1 MNSDTV
7 KTMSVKDYIL
17 WPFIKVLQFLA
28 WVWSGVI
35 WLVMMICKFMLL
47 TVISYYKVLGYLN
60 YKFLWRH
67 VMWWRDTERKDIR
80 EQELY
85 DRIGE
90 TQERS
95 KTWNEKDTKEF
106 LLNNAI
112 YFVILTLILV
122 VIIMEPR
129 FLSIRVFRNILT
141 QSSVR
146 LILALGVGGI
156 IILQGT
162 DLSLG
167 RSVGFAAIITA
178 SLMQAIDYGSRF
190 YNDIPLIPDS
200 LVFAASG
207 EIRVWFYFVP
217 LILAMLVS
225 GFFSMINGFV
235 VSVFKVH
242 PFLATLGASVA
253 LYGILSMYFSSGD
266 PGPQPIGGFDAVWEQ
281 AIIGEV
287 FGIPLLIVYAFLV
300 TVIMWFVWNKTTFGK
315 NMYAVGG
322 NPEAAKISG
331 VNVVKTT
338 VLVYI
343 LAGALYGL
351 GGYLEVARI
360 GSASNAT
367 GINYELDAIAACVVG
382 GISFS
387 GGIGKISGAI
397 AGVLMFTIISYGM
410 NFLGLDVFYQ
420 YIIKGVIIVLA
431 VALDTRKYI
440 KKT

>member
-1 MNSDTV
+1 MHKLIGQIVGAFRQVLQLGKFGFYKYIAKRITYWV
-7 KTMSVKDYIL
+7 EVEVKDKKEEDYL
-17 WPFIKVLQFLA
+17 AKVNQIKEKHETWEA
-28 WVWSGVI
+28 
-35 WLVMMICKFMLL
+35 
-47 TVISYYKVLGYLN
+47 
-60 YKFLWRH
+60 
-67 VMWWRDTERKDIR
+67 RDTW
-80 EQELY
+80 EL
-85 DRIGE
+85 
-90 TQERS
+90 
-95 KTWNEKDTKEF
+95 

-112 YFVILTLILV
+112 YLVILGLILV
-122 VIIMEPR
+122 VIIAEPK
-129 FLSIRVFRNILT
+129 FLSVRVFTNILT

-146 LILALGVGGI
+146 LILALGVAGI

-178 SLMQAIDYGSRF
+178 SLLQEFDYGSRF
-190 YNDIPLIPDS
+190 YTEIPILPHAWVWKDAVVNGESVELI
-200 LVFAASG
+200 
-207 EIRVWFYFVP
+207 RTWFYFIP
-217 LILAMLVS
+217 LLLAMMVS

-235 VSVFKVH
+235 VSIFKVH

-266 PGPQPIGGFDAVWEQ
+266 PGPQPIGGFEGAWEQ
-281 AIIGEV
+281 LIIGDF
-287 FGIPLLIVYAFLV
+287 FGIPLLIIYAFIV
-300 TVIMWFVWNKTTFGK
+300 TIIMWFVWNKTTFGK

-343 LAGALYGL
+343 LAGVLYGL

-387 GGIGKISGAI
+387 GGIGKISGAV

>member
-1 MNSDTV
+1 MH
-7 KTMSVKDYIL
+7 K
-17 WPFIKVLQFLA
+17 FIGLA
-28 WVWSGVI
+28 
-35 WLVMMICKFMLL
+35 
-47 TVISYYKVLGYLN
+47 LGYVKIYWRFLL
-60 YKFLWRH
+60 YFLFKFVGRNIQFWVDVEVLDQKENDHLSKIELIKEKHSDWTA
-67 VMWWRDTERKDIR
+67 RDT
-80 EQELY
+80 
-85 DRIGE
+85 GE
-90 TQERS
+90 V
-95 KTWNEKDTKEF
+95 

-112 YFVILTLILV
+112 YLVILGLILV
-122 VIIMEPR
+122 VIIAEPK
-129 FLSIRVFRNILT
+129 FLSVRVFRNIFT

-146 LILALGVGGI
+146 LILALGVAGI

-178 SLMQAIDYGSRF
+178 SLLQEFDYGSRF
-190 YNDIPLIPDS
+190 YTEIPLLPHAWVWKDA
-200 LVFAASG
+200 VVGG
-207 EIRVWFYFVP
+207 ESVELIRTWFYFIP
-217 LILAMLVS
+217 LLLAMMVS

-266 PGPQPIGGFDAVWEQ
+266 PGPQPIGGFEGPWEQ
-281 AIIGEV
+281 LIIGE
-287 FGIPLLIVYAFLV
+287 FMGIPLLIIYAMIV
-300 TVIMWFVWNKTTFGK
+300 TIIMWFVWNKTTFGK

-338 VLVYI
+338 VLVYV

-387 GGIGKISGAI
+387 GGIGKISGAV

>member
-1 MNSDTV
+1 MSNVVGSLFSALSAFKALLVANIYKYIVRYITFWEDVEIKDAKQEELFQRIDLAKQKYEEWTGKDTV
-7 KTMSVKDYIL
+7 
-17 WPFIKVLQFLA
+17 
-28 WVWSGVI
+28 
-35 WLVMMICKFMLL
+35 
-47 TVISYYKVLGYLN
+47 
-60 YKFLWRH
+60 
-67 VMWWRDTERKDIR
+67 
-80 EQELY
+80 
-85 DRIGE
+85 
-90 TQERS
+90 
-95 KTWNEKDTKEF
+95 EF

-112 YFVILTLILV
+112 YFVILALIIT
-122 VIIMEPR
+122 VIIAEPK
-129 FLSIRVFRNILT
+129 FLSFRVFRNILT

-178 SLMQAIDYGSRF
+178 SLLQAFNYGNRF
-190 YNDIPLIPDS
+190 YEVLPDF
-200 LVFAASG
+200 VWTTKMFEG
-207 EIRVWFYFVP
+207 NMITTFHWWFYFIP
-217 LILAMLVS
+217 LFLAMLVS

-266 PGPQPIGGFDAVWEQ
+266 PGPQPIGGFDPIWEQ
-281 AIIGEV
+281 FIIGEFLGV
-287 FGIPLLIVYAFLV
+287 PLLIIYAIMITIL
-300 TVIMWFVWNKTTFGK
+300 MWFIWNKTTFGK

-331 VNVVKTT
+331 VSVVKTT
-338 VLVYI
+338 VMVYI
-343 LAGALYGL
+343 LAGLLYGL

-387 GGIGKISGAI
+387 GGIGKISGAV
-397 AGVLMFTIISYGM
+397 AGVLMFTVISYGM

>member
-1 MNSDTV
+1 MH
-7 KTMSVKDYIL
+7 KYIGL
-17 WPFIKVLQFLA
+17 VLGFIKQYYQF
-28 WVWSGVI
+28 
-35 WLVMMICKFMLL
+35 MR
-47 TVISYYKVLGYLN
+47 YLN
-60 YKFLWRH
+60 YKFIWKH
-67 VMWWRDTERKDIR
+67 VEFWVDIEVRDQKENDHLTKVDQIKEK
-80 EQELY
+80 Y
-85 DRIGE
+85 
-90 TQERS
+90 S
-95 KTWNEKDTKEF
+95 TWTGKDTGEL

-112 YFVILTLILV
+112 YLVILGLILV
-122 VIIMEPR
+122 VIIAEPS
-129 FLSIRVFRNILT
+129 FLSIRVFRNIFT

-146 LILALGVGGI
+146 LILALGVAGI

-178 SLMQAIDYGSRF
+178 SLLQEFDYGSRF
-190 YNDIPLIPDS
+190 YETIPLLPQSWVWKDI
-200 LVFAASG
+200 VFEGGVAVGATM
-207 EIRVWFYFVP
+207 RTWFYFIP
-217 LILAMLVS
+217 LLLAMMVS

-235 VSVFKVH
+235 VSIFKVH

-266 PGPQPIGGFDAVWEQ
+266 PGPQPIGGFEGAWEQ
-281 AIIGEV
+281 MIIGEMWGV
-287 FGIPLLIVYAFLV
+287 PLLIIYAMIITIV
-300 TVIMWFVWNKTTFGK
+300 MWFVWNKTTFGK

-338 VLVYI
+338 VMVYM
-343 LAGALYGL
+343 LAGVLYGL

-387 GGIGKISGAI
+387 GGIGKISGAV

>member
-1 MNSDTV
+1 MN
-7 KTMSVKDYIL
+7 KTIGLGLGLIGQYFQLFKFIL
-17 WPFIKVLQFLA
+17 
-28 WVWSGVI
+28 
-35 WLVMMICKFMLL
+35 
-47 TVISYYKVLGYLN
+47 YKN
-60 YKFLWRH
+60 IWRH
-67 VMWWRDTERKDIR
+67 VTFWVDVEVRDQKQEEAYAKVELIKEKYDHWEGRDTA
-80 EQELY
+80 EL
-85 DRIGE
+85 
-90 TQERS
+90 
-95 KTWNEKDTKEF
+95 

-112 YFVILTLILV
+112 YIVIMTLILI
-122 VIIMEPR
+122 VIIIEPK
-129 FLSIRVFRNILT
+129 FLSIRVFRNIFT

-146 LILALGVGGI
+146 LILALGVAGI

-178 SLMQAIDYGSRF
+178 SLLQEFDYGNRF
-190 YNDIPLIPDS
+190 YESIPLLPEAWVWKDIVYEGGVAVD
-200 LVFAASG
+200 ATMRG
-207 EIRVWFYFVP
+207 WFYFIP
-217 LILAMLVS
+217 LLFAMMVS

-266 PGPQPIGGFDAVWEQ
+266 PGPQPIGGFVSGWEDL
-281 AIIGEV
+281 IIGELW
-287 FGIPLLIVYAFLV
+287 GIPLLIIYAMII
-300 TVIMWFVWNKTTFGK
+300 TIIMWVVWNKTTFGK

-343 LAGALYGL
+343 VAGFLYGL

-387 GGIGKISGAI
+387 GGIGKISGAV
-397 AGVLMFTIISYGM
+397 AGVLMFTIISYAM
-410 NFLGLDVFYQ
+410 NFLGLDVFWQ